1 MEIIFRKDCL
11 KELYEEGKTKHKW
24 NLIIIINKRS
34 NDMTS
39 NKLIP
44 FIATHPGEVIKDE
57 IEARNISLQT
67 FASLLGV
74 ESSYLDE
81 LISGKRSITVD
92 TASLLERE
100 LCIPASFWLHLQS
113 QYNLD
118 CRNIEIKRS
127 KKQYTI
133 TEQPVEEYACAI
145 C

>member
-1 MEIIFRKDCL
+1 MEIIFREDCL

-34 NDMTS
+34 NDMTT

-133 TEQPVEEYACAI
+133 TEQLVEEYACAI

>member
-1 MEIIFRKDCL
+1 MEIIFREDCL

-34 NDMTS
+34 NDMTT

>member
-1 MEIIFRKDCL
+1 MEIIFREDCL

-34 NDMTS
+34 NDMTT

-127 KKQYTI
+127 KKQYSI
-133 TEQPVEEYACAI
+133 TEQPIKEYACAI

>member
-1 MEIIFRKDCL
+1 MEIIFREDCL

-34 NDMTS
+34 NDMTT

-118 CRNIEIKRS
+118 CRNIEIKHS

-133 TEQPVEEYACAI
+133 TEQPIEEYACAI

>member
-1 MEIIFRKDCL
+1 MEIIFREDCL

-34 NDMTS
+34 NDMTT

-67 FASLLGV
+67 FASLLGI

>member
-1 MEIIFRKDCL
+1 MEIIFREDCL

-34 NDMTS
+34 NDMTT

-57 IEARNISLQT
+57 IEARNISIQT

>member
-1 MEIIFRKDCL
+1 
-11 KELYEEGKTKHKW
+11 
-24 NLIIIINKRS
+24 
-34 NDMTS
+34 MTT

-92 TASLLERE
+92 IASLLERE

>member
-1 MEIIFRKDCL
+1 
-11 KELYEEGKTKHKW
+11 
-24 NLIIIINKRS
+24 
-34 NDMTS
+34 MTT

-118 CRNIEIKRS
+118 CSNI
-127 KKQYTI
+127 
-133 TEQPVEEYACAI
+133 
-145 C
+145 

>member
-1 MEIIFRKDCL
+1 
-11 KELYEEGKTKHKW
+11 
-24 NLIIIINKRS
+24 
-34 NDMTS
+34 MTT

-67 FASLLGV
+67 FASLL
-74 ESSYLDE
+74 
-81 LISGKRSITVD
+81 
-92 TASLLERE
+92 ERE

-118 CRNIEIKRS
+118 CRNIEIKHS